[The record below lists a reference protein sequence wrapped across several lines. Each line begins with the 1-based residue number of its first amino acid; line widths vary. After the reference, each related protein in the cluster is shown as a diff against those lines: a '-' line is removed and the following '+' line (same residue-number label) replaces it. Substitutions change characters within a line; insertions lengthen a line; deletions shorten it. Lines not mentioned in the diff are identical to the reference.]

1 MIKVG
6 DYMKKIFIA
15 LCILCALLLFV
26 NPVEK
31 LTFANN
37 NIAKEQTELTIEQA
51 KELLIKFND
60 KVNYIYQGNA
70 NDFEYLKSKK
80 LQGYVFLPDVD
91 TDIGYFVDKQTS
103 KIYFFHPSGYL
114 ELAK

>member
-1 MIKVG
+1 
-6 DYMKKIFIA
+6 MKNLVIF
-15 LCILCALLLFV
+15 LCILCNSLLFI
-26 NPVEK
+26 NPIQNMSH
-31 LTFANN
+31 ANDN
-37 NIAKEQTELTIEQA
+37 NKIHQQIELTVEQA
-51 KELLIKFND
+51 KELLIKYNN
-60 KVNYIYQGNA
+60 KVDYIYQGDA

-80 LQGYVFLPDVD
+80 LQGYVFLPNVD